1 MKCKHC
7 KSGNTVKNGFVRGK
21 QRYLCSDCKR
31 TFTVGDKRSVKSSG
45 KLIFDI
51 LCSVDK
57 TDFDE
62 KAEFL
67 TAMSKHFGVS
77 RRTIKHWIDCKEAN
91 EQINGTVREVGSIN
105 QVKLQIDREKNF
117 LFAEINLDNKANAI
131 IIVQEKR

>member
-21 QRYLCSDCKR
+21 QRYLCNDCKR

-51 LCSVDK
+51 LCSVDE

-67 TAMSKHFGVS
+67 TDMSKHFGVS

-91 EQINGTVREVGSIN
+91 EQIDGTLKEVGNIN
-105 QVKLQIDREKNF
+105 QVKRYIDREKYF

>member
-21 QRYLCSDCKR
+21 QRYLCNDCKR

-51 LCSVDK
+51 LFSVDK

-62 KAEFL
+62 KSEFL
-67 TAMSKHFGVS
+67 TAMSKHFCVS

-91 EQINGTVREVGSIN
+91 EQIDGTVREFGSIN
-105 QVKLQIDREKNF
+105 QVKQHIDREKYF

>member
-21 QRYLCSDCKR
+21 QRYLCNDCKR

-91 EQINGTVREVGSIN
+91 EQIDGTLKEVGNIDKEM
-105 QVKLQIDREKNF
+105 QQIDREKKF
-117 LFAEINLDNKANAI
+117 LFAEISLDNKANAI
-131 IIVQEKR
+131 IIVQKKR

>member
-21 QRYLCSDCKR
+21 QRYLCNDCKR

-51 LCSVDK
+51 LCSVDE

-91 EQINGTVREVGSIN
+91 EQIDGTVREFGSIN
-105 QVKLQIDREKNF
+105 QVKQHIDREKYF
-117 LFAEINLDNKANAI
+117 LFAEINLDNKASAI
-131 IIVQEKR
+131 IIIQEKR